1 MLSFLKRCREHRIKV
16 YLAPAIKS
24 ANAYETT
31 RILLNEGAEMIW
43 NMSLES
49 AYVKLL
55 LAYGNFNDEQE
66 IIIDFLNEDI
76 AGEHIIPVNQVLSG

>member
-1 MLSFLKRCREHRIKV
+1 MLAFIRRCREQDTPI

-31 RILLNEGAEMIW
+31 RALLDEGAEMIW

-49 AYVKLL
+49 AYAKLL
-55 LAYGNFNDEQE
+55 LAYGNFKDERE
-66 IIIDFLNEDI
+66 IQAFLKDDI
-76 AGEHIIPVNQVLSG
+76 AGEHI